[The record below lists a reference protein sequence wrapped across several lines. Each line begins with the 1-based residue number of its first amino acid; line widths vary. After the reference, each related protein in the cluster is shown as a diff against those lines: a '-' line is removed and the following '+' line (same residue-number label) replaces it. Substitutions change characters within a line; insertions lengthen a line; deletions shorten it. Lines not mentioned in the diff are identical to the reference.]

1 MDIGVETTPIGD
13 ARAILIAVDGE
24 LDLSTCE
31 QLKPAADEAVFG
43 RRPLILDLSRCTF
56 IDSSGLGL
64 VLQIANGLAEGE
76 GEGAGLSMAI
86 VAGESGTR
94 KMFSLT
100 AIDRKVPLFDSR
112 DEALAWLGGKAKR
125 SGDSGQRECVR
136 QDEVNE
142 TEGAEMDMRSP
153 DRHADSS
160 GQRSIAEL
168 VKDLSQQSSDLARKE
183 VELAKAEMELKAKRL
198 GVGAGAF
205 GVGGVGA
212 LFALGARTA
221 TLILA
226 LDLALPAW
234 LAALI
239 VTALYGAIAGA
250 AALIGKRKV
259 DEGTP
264 PVPERA
270 IDSAKQDV
278 DYAKRSAKEARS

>member
-1 MDIGVETTPIGD
+1 MDLGVETTPIGN

-24 LDLSTCE
+24 LDLSTCD
-31 QLKPAADEAVFG
+31 QLKPAADQAVFG
-43 RRPLILDLSRCTF
+43 RHPLILDLSGCTF
-56 IDSSGLGL
+56 IDSSGLRL
-64 VLQIANGLAEGE
+64 VLQIANGLAE

-100 AIDRKVPLFDSR
+100 GIDQKVPVFDSR
-112 DEALAWLGGKAKR
+112 DEALAWLRESR
-125 SGDSGQRECVR
+125 SRMEILGQRECVR
-136 QDEVNE
+136 QDEVSE
-142 TEGAEMDMRSP
+142 TEGADMEMRSP
-153 DRHADSS
+153 DPSANSS
-160 GQRSIAEL
+160 GQRSITGL

-183 VELAKAEMELKAKRL
+183 VELARVEMELKAKRL

-205 GVGGVGA
+205 GTAALVG
-212 LFALGARTA
+212 LFALGALTA
-221 TLILA
+221 TLILV

-270 IDSAKQDV
+270 IDTTKEDVEHLKQ
-278 DYAKRSAKEARS
+278 SAKEARS